1 MPSGHTG
8 FNKHF
13 MRHLRLQPLHRFIAT
28 NRRSGIVVTSW
39 DGDDGEERGL
49 SVQRLPARRR
59 HRLCLGRHLGH
70 RLPPVGRQKPFLARI
85 PAHSGKDKS

>member
-1 MPSGHTG
+1 MLTAVLEGDC
-8 FNKHF
+8 
-13 MRHLRLQPLHRFIAT
+13 I
-28 NRRSGIVVTSW
+28 